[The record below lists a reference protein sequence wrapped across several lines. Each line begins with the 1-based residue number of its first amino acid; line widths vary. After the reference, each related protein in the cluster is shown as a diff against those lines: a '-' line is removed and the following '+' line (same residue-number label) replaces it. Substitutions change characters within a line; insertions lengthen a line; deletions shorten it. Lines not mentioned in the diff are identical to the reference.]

1 MFQSTPCCNTRLFP
15 ATSATRCLSCPLLP
29 QFSAQL
35 LLSLGAKMEL
45 VNERDQTPYDLCIND
60 GARETLEK
68 WGYKYIVVEKG
79 SNPGSPARPQGQS
92 AAVASATAGLSK
104 LAVKSTAS
112 PAAPAPKP
120 A

>member
-1 MFQSTPCCNTRLFP
+1 
-15 ATSATRCLSCPLLP
+15 
-29 QFSAQL
+29 
-35 LLSLGAKMEL
+35 MEL